1 MQTGFPCVTIT
12 DQGSTFSLP
21 RLFEN
26 ECGSGWD
33 RRDGRRDGPRPVGFE
48 CNKNC
53 CGLRQNNRSCR
64 NFYKESKDAGKASE
78 NVPTSLR
85 DSVTKDTHVTVISLV
100 NEAQCEQ
107 VCFGGEENLLEL
119 MPTGSCVV
127 LTSTVTG
134 ALGGKVPRL
143 DRFRHSPALSH
154 WYSSHM
160 GKKGR

>member
-1 MQTGFPCVTIT
+1 MNVVV
-12 DQGSTFSLP
+12 
-21 RLFEN
+21 
-26 ECGSGWD
+26 
-33 RRDGRRDGPRPVGFE
+33 VGIGAMGGGMARALLDSNATKIVVGYDKTTE
-48 CNKNC
+48 AVE
-53 CGLRQNNRSCR
+53 R
-64 NFYKESKDAGKASE
+64 FYKESKDAGKASE